1 MDFISADRSRDQ
13 EHTAG
18 LQNYNF
24 SVTQHNRDIT
34 KAIKEDRDT
43 EKKQKQDIESGE
55 TFTQIKDAGGE
66 AGAVAQAVGTFKKIK
81 EAQEA
86 GKTAIGSL
94 QDTISVAG
102 DKAQA
107 LVSKAKSSV
116 PEVDLGEEVSSGV
129 FESTS
134 KAPAEVASSASREL
148 EAGAEGLGSKALKG
162 LGGLGAVAGMGM
174 AIASDAN
181 GGWAKKSLADKLG
194 NVAEIGGA
202 GLDLI
207 GLGLEATG
215 VGAPLGLVLQGIGTL
230 AQVGSGIEE
239 QVTAAQGVKPAE
251 EEAEAEEK
259 KAEAS
264 DKASIEQTVQSVSG
278 AGAGTLGVARQQQN

>member
-24 SVTQHNRDIT
+24 AVTQHNRDIT

-107 LVSKAKSSV
+107 LVSKAKPSV
-116 PEVDLGEEVSSGV
+116 PEVELGEEVSSGV

-134 KAPAEVASSASREL
+134 KAPSEVASSASREL

-239 QVTAAQGVKPAE
+239 QVTATQGVKPAE